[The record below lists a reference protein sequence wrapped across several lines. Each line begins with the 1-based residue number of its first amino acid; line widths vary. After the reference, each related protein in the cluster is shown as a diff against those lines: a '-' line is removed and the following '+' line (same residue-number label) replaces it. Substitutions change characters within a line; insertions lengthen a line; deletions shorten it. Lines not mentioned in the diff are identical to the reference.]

1 MKPIQRNEI
10 LDYMTYI
17 DHRDGMREN
26 VMIEKNRRR
35 IHVGDDL
42 TFLFE
47 NRDTMRYQIQEMMRI
62 ERLVREED
70 IEHEINTYNDVLGGD
85 GELGCTLLIEIDDVD
100 ERNSKL
106 RQWVGLPNHLYARL
120 DDGSKVYAKFD
131 TKLVDT
137 NRLSA
142 VQYIKFNTAG
152 KAPVAMGTDHPD
164 LTLET
169 ELSDDQMAALKADL
183 AT

>member
-1 MKPIQRNEI
+1 MKPIQRTDI
-10 LDYMTYI
+10 IDYMTYI
-17 DHRDGMREN
+17 DHRDALREK

-70 IEHEINTYNDVLGGD
+70 ILHEIETYNAVLGGD

-100 ERNSKL
+100 ERKTKL
-106 RQWVGLPNHLYARL
+106 RQWINLPHHIYARL

-131 TKLVDT
+131 DRQVDVD
-137 NRLSA
+137 RLSA

-152 KAPVAMGTDHPD
+152 KVPVAMGTDLPE
-164 LTLET
+164 LILET
-169 ELSDDQMAALKADL
+169 ELTDDQKAALSEDL
-183 AT
+183 VT

>member
-17 DHRDGMREN
+17 DHRDRMREN
-26 VMIEKNRRR
+26 VMAEKNRRR

-70 IEHEINTYNDVLGGD
+70 IEYEIETYNEVLGGD
-85 GELGCTLLIEIDDVD
+85 GELGCTLLIEIDDLD
-100 ERNSKL
+100 ERNIKL
-106 RQWVGLPNHLYARL
+106 KQWVGLPEHLYAKL
-120 DDGSKVYAKFD
+120 ADGKKVYAKFD
-131 TKLVDT
+131 GRQVDT
-137 NRLSA
+137 DRLSA
-142 VQYIKFNTAG
+142 VQYIKFDTAG
-152 KAPVAMGTDHPD
+152 KVPVAMGTDHPD
-164 LTLET
+164 LALET
-169 ELSDDQMAALKADL
+169 ELSDDQQSALKEDL